1 MNDNPLMRAATATL
15 VPEEVEKAKK
25 YKWHTSYGFDVDVM
39 TILKVILTYNK
50 SHEHILYA
58 LADCLVRNL
67 CNVLEGLDT
76 ETTFVDSNAKME
88 APTIYTE
95 EQLLTAYNSLED
107 WSDNYIIS
115 AIEQDRFSFCYT
127 DYRGA
132 IVDYKELGRAI
143 YACGQNPRE
152 CIDWVLNV
160 FYGIIDSAGKTRYAQ
175 EIKG

>member
-39 TILKVILTYNK
+39 TILKVILAYNK
-50 SHEHILYA
+50 SHEHVLYA
-58 LADCLVRNL
+58 LATCMINNL
-67 CNVLEGLDT
+67 CNVLEGINTEDT
-76 ETTFVDSNAKME
+76 FEDSHAKME
-88 APTIYTE
+88 GVHSYTE
-95 EQLLTAYNSLED
+95 EQLLAAYNGLED

-132 IVDYKELGRAI
+132 LVDYKELGRAI
-143 YACGQNPRE
+143 YACGQDLRE
-152 CIDWVLNV
+152 CIDWVRNV
-160 FYGIIDSAGKTRYAQ
+160 FYGIIDSAGKVKYTTEY
-175 EIKG
+175 EG